1 MAAYWRARIAQ
12 RIGGDDVWVDVDD
25 FRSHC
30 VVLVYSSPY
39 FIVENLY
46 TVTSCSGVDGVTT
59 VDGNSG
65 RFGESG

>member
-1 MAAYWRARIAQ
+1 MPAYWRARIAQ

-25 FRSHC
+25 VSCHC
-30 VVLVYSSPY
+30 AVQVPYSPY